1 MMPPFPSPS
10 LKFRKAGFPRSGF
23 KASISDRAFPS
34 VREFV
39 AALGLRP
46 SFVLPA
52 STVEFPVLCR
62 GNVARLSTAVRAATA
77 ALPQG
82 PSLAPVRVIL
92 SRSIITYWP
101 HPSHLQA
108 HLDFAA

>member
-46 SFVLPA
+46 SFVLSAFHRWIPRTVPEKRGA
-52 STVEFPVLCR
+52 LEHRRSSSYCCSTP
-62 GNVARLSTAVRAATA
+62 GA
-77 ALPQG
+77 
-82 PSLAPVRVIL
+82 LAPDRVIL

>member
-1 MMPPFPSPS
+1 MRAMPRSETVREPQEVLFVNLTEDRSHGMLSGRAMARSGLRMMPPFPSPS

-34 VREFV
+34 DREFV

-46 SFVLPA
+46 SFVLSA

-62 GNVARLSTAVRAATA
+62 RNVAR
-77 ALPQG
+77 
-82 PSLAPVRVIL
+82 
-92 SRSIITYWP
+92 
-101 HPSHLQA
+101 
-108 HLDFAA
+108 